1 MKRSFILFSLLIAL
15 LISLSPASV
24 AVDSGYSNFSKVKT
38 YAPGTFQ
45 DVDASAWYYDSVKTT
60 YELGLV
66 SGTGTSTFTPNGS
79 ITIAET
85 LTLACRL
92 HSIYFNDGYVFEAST
107 PWYQCYVDYAK
118 ENGIRCP
125 DSSYTKTATRTE
137 FVYILSS
144 SIPQSAF
151 TKINDIAE
159 IPDISSSNYAFEQ
172 ILMFYNA
179 GILAGSDKYGS
190 FKPETSITRSEV
202 SAIVARIAEPALRM
216 NLKLEPMPNITVK
229 PIGCS
234 TDIQYTI
241 TDLSFDY
248 YTNSLG
254 NIEYYGIVGIKNT
267 GSTPIYMKKCIFDL
281 EDKSGHLLQSESSIS
296 EAPSWIAPGETGYF
310 YNSLGSLLLDD
321 NISLENGLKL
331 VAQITL
337 KKATGTPVEYS
348 VSDTSLQKVDSSEGF
363 KITGRVTNHTAEDQ
377 SYLYIN
383 IILFDSAGKAIGI
396 SGTSITDLYAGSTIS
411 FDWSAYFINDNITAE
426 DVHSFKVIA
435 QSRYYQWD

>member
-38 YAPGTFQ
+38 YAPETFQ

-125 DSSYTKTATRTE
+125 DSSHTKTATRTE

-179 GILAGSDKYGS
+179 GILVGSDKYGS

-202 SAIVARIAEPALRM
+202 SAIVARIADPALRM
-216 NLKLEPMPNITVK
+216 DLKLEPMPNITVK
-229 PIGCS
+229 PVGCS

-254 NIEYYGIVGIKNT
+254 DIEYYGIVGIKNT
-267 GSTPIYMKKCIFDL
+267 GNTPIYMKKCIFDL
-281 EDKSGHLLQSESSIS
+281 EDKSGHLLQSDVIS
-296 EAPSWIAPGETGYF
+296 KAPSWIAPGETGYF
-310 YNSLGSLLLDD
+310 YNSLGSSLLDD

-337 KKATGTPVEYS
+337 RKATGTPVEYS

-363 KITGRVTNHTAEDQ
+363 KITGRVTNHTTEDQ

-383 IILFDSAGKAIGI
+383 IILFDNAGKAIGI
-396 SGTSITDLYAGSTIS
+396 SGTSITDLYAGSTVS
-411 FDWSAYFINDNITAE
+411 FDWSAYFINENITAE
-426 DVHSFKVIA
+426 DVDCFKVIA
-435 QSRYYQWD
+435 QSSYYQWD

>member
-1 MKRSFILFSLLIAL
+1 MKKSLISFSLLIAL
-15 LISLSPASV
+15 LISISPASI
-24 AVDSGYSNFSKVKT
+24 AVNSAYSNFSKVRT

-45 DVDASAWYYDSVKTT
+45 DVDASAWYYSSVKTA
-60 YELGLV
+60 YEMGLV
-66 SGTGTSTFTPNGS
+66 SGTSTSTYTPNGS

-92 HSIYFNDGYVFEAST
+92 HSIYFDDGYVFEAST

-118 ENGIRCP
+118 ENGIHCP
-125 DSSYTKTATRTE
+125 DSNYTKTATRTE

-151 TKINDIAE
+151 TSINDVVE
-159 IPDISSSNYAFEQ
+159 IPDISSSNYAFES

-202 SAIVARIAEPALRM
+202 SAIISRITNPDLRM
-216 NLKLEPMPNITVK
+216 NLELEPMPNVTVK
-229 PIGCS
+229 PVGCS

-241 TDLSFDY
+241 SDLSFDY

-254 NIEYYGIVGIKNT
+254 DIEYYGIVGIRNT
-267 GSTPIYMKKCIFDL
+267 GNTPIYMKKCVFDL
-281 EDKSGHLLQSESSIS
+281 EDKSGHLLQSDDMIS

-337 KKATGTPVEYS
+337 KKATDTPVEYS
-348 VSDTSLQKVDSSEGF
+348 ISDTSLQKADSFASF
-363 KITGRVTNHTAEDQ
+363 KITGRVTNHTTEDQ
-377 SYLYIN
+377 PYLYID
-383 IILFDSAGKAIGI
+383 IVLFDSAGKAIAI
-396 SGTSITDLYAGSTIS
+396 SGTSVTDLYAGSTVS
-411 FDWSAYFINDNITAE
+411 FDWSAYFINENITAE

-435 QSRYYQWD
+435 QDNYYQWD